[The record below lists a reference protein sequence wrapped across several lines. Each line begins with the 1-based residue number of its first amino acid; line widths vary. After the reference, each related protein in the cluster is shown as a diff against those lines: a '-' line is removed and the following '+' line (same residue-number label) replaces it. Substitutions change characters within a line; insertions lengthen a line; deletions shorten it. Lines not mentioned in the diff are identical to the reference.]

1 MSLLPNQT
9 NVSPSTFFFALS
21 GAGPGST
28 ISSFNTL
35 TTSTFTVSTIV
46 NHTGESQIQ
55 MDDFQIG
62 LRGISISTSGQF
74 LATASTGISLL
85 SPQGVQLLA
94 GEEGGQGVINL
105 RAPTINIQR
114 VVSSTVTLPTN
125 IVSEGCGILSSFSSL
140 TVSSISGVNAGSIAS
155 LAVSSIQA
163 NGGPLS
169 FYNMG
174 NIDVASDVDITV
186 RSANID
192 IPNSVIINAPL
203 SQVEVSSIIGSNT
216 RFVNTANQSSITIA
230 QLIST
235 VLG

>member
-35 TTSTFTVSTIV
+35 TTSTFT
-46 NHTGESQIQ
+46 
-55 MDDFQIG
+55 
-62 LRGISISTSGQF
+62 
-74 LATASTGISLL
+74 
-85 SPQGVQLLA
+85 
-94 GEEGGQGVINL
+94 
-105 RAPTINIQR
+105 
-114 VVSSTVTLPTN
+114 
-125 IVSEGCGILSSFSSL
+125 
-140 TVSSISGVNAGSIAS
+140 
-155 LAVSSIQA
+155 VSSIQA